1 MRFVAISMSV
11 AVLALGMMVA
21 AASAKAPKNVTADHH
36 QGTHYGTFVSSAD
49 GKLVMTGPNGKEHR
63 HAVAKDVKFTIDG
76 KPSTLAAFTKGMHIS
91 VTTDKT
97 GNITVVSTVT
107 AKPVA
112 AKPATTTPVTKAAA
126 PIKPA
131 STTPPAKSANK

>member
-1 MRFVAISMSV
+1 MRFKVISMSV

-21 AASAKAPKNVTADHH
+21 SASAKAPKNATANH
-36 QGTHYGTFVSSAD
+36 QGTHYGTFVSTAD

-76 KPSTLAAFTKGMHIS
+76 KPAALTAFTKGMHIS

-97 GNITVVSTVT
+97 GNITAVSSVT

-112 AKPATTTPVTKAAA
+112 TTPTNSTPVTKAAV
-126 PIKPA
+126 PVKPA
-131 STTPPAKSANK
+131 STTPPAKGASK